1 MDIDNHVSG
10 IVQTIISQITAQVQQ
25 QVAVQI
31 DQKISEIVA
40 NLDTTSIL
48 ADQLSQKLDTKISQ
62 LPIDTKSLEAFL
74 KTRLDNVSSTLSAQI
89 QQQSVES
96 AQEYIAQRVNNI
108 DFKELCQSTLSL
120 VMQNQ
125 TFRYPTSSIPG
136 VAIDTTG
143 WTITGDNVR
152 GGIITNF
159 GSTGIDDKATGCQL
173 TIMDDVTVV
182 ENNLLTRD
190 LTVKGTTTIEGDLN
204 VTGTVPTTSPLYI
217 NIVNAAT
224 NNVKSNLTRDLFSG
238 FTDTIFQQ
246 IKEDGLDLNK
256 ITVNGETIIDGS
268 NLGNKITYSNLQRVG
283 TLRELQVEG
292 ESLLAQTLYST
303 RGRVGVNTIEP
314 TQALSVWDQE
324 IEIGFGKQS
333 NNTAVIGTPRNQTL
347 VVSSNG
353 KNNLTLTA
361 DGATAVNQLNIGSIS
376 IISGSMPPNTD
387 LPKGTIVLNENPSLG
402 GPMGWVS
409 LGNARW
415 ANFGVI
421 D

>member
-40 NLDTTSIL
+40 NLDATSIL
-48 ADQLSQKLDTKISQ
+48 ANQLSQKLDNKINQ
-62 LPIDTKSLEAFL
+62 LPIDTKSIEAFL
-74 KTRLDNVSSTLSAQI
+74 KTKLDNVSSTLSAQI
-89 QQQSVES
+89 QQRSVES

-125 TFRYPTSSIPG
+125 TFKYPTSSIPG

-143 WTITGDNVR
+143 WVITGDNVK
-152 GGIITNF
+152 GGIVSNF
-159 GSTGIDDKATGCQL
+159 GSTGIDDKATACQL
-173 TIMDDVTVV
+173 TIMDDITVV
-182 ENNLLTRD
+182 ENNLLTKD

-224 NNVKSNLTRDLFSG
+224 NNVKSNLTRDLFEG
-238 FTDTIFQQ
+238 FTDTIFRQ

-256 ITVNGETIIDGS
+256 ITVNGEIVIDGS
-268 NLGNKITYSNLQRVG
+268 NLGNKVTYSNLQRLG

-292 ESLLAQTLYST
+292 ESLLAQTLYTT

-333 NNTAVIGTPRNQTL
+333 NNTGVIGTPRNQNL

-361 DGATAVNQLNIGSIS
+361 DGATTVNQLNIGSIS